1 MTGRYRNAF
10 ARPGRP
16 AGMSAVPVVRAATI
30 PHPPSSPLQL
40 LPSGFAL
47 PPLPY
52 LLGLGAAVAA
62 VAALLR
68 RADPEVTPAV
78 VAGFAPWMVAGA
90 AGYALF
96 QVDGVPDPVA
106 PLFGSPAVYLT
117 TFVLAGPVWAA
128 LDARGLPA
136 DSWSLR
142 SVPGLLLVS
151 GTGTAGA
158 VVGFAFVAAGSLRP
172 LLPGVGLV
180 VAVGLALPVWVA
192 LRRARPVTRTAGP
205 AGLVLVFGHV
215 LDGVST
221 AVGTD
226 LLGFGE
232 QTPLSRL
239 LIEAGAALS
248 PGLGGGW
255 LFVLVKT
262 ALAAVVL
269 VVLADYVEE
278 DPRRGLLLV
287 GVVAAVGLGPGAHNL
302 VLFVIA

>member
-1 MTGRYRNAF
+1 MLA
-10 ARPGRP
+10 AP
-16 AGMSAVPVVRAATI
+16 AVPTTAT
-30 PHPPSSPLQL
+30 PLALPVQL

-52 LLGLGAAVAA
+52 LLGLVVAVAS
-62 VAALLR
+62 VVGLLR
-68 RADPEVTPAV
+68 RVDPEVTPAV

-96 QVDGVPDPVA
+96 QTGGVPATAA
-106 PLFGSPAVYLT
+106 PLFGSPAVYLS
-117 TFVLAGPVWAA
+117 TFVLAGLVWAA
-128 LDARGLPA
+128 LDAGGLPA
-136 DSWSLR
+136 DSWSPR
-142 SVPGLLLVS
+142 SVPSLLLVS
-151 GTGTAGA
+151 GAGTAGV
-158 VVGFAFVAAGSLRP
+158 VVGLAFVTADRLRP
-172 LLPGVGLV
+172 LLPGLGLV
-180 VAVGLALPVWVA
+180 LALALALGVWLA
-192 LRRARPVTRTAGP
+192 LRRVRPITRTAGP
-205 AGLVLVFGHV
+205 AGFVLVAGHV
-215 LDGVST
+215 VDGVST

-239 LIEAGAALS
+239 LIEAGAALT

-255 LFVLVKT
+255 LFALVKT

-278 DPRRGLLLV
+278 DPRWGLLLV

>member
-1 MTGRYRNAF
+1 M
-10 ARPGRP
+10 P
-16 AGMSAVPVVRAATI
+16 AAPVVHATATSL
-30 PHPPSSPLQL
+30 PLAPPFSRTFPSFPLQI

-52 LLGLGAAVAA
+52 LIGLLLAVVA
-62 VAALLR
+62 VLALLR
-68 RADPEVTPAV
+68 RVDPAVTPAV

-96 QVDGVPDPVA
+96 QVGAVPLVVA
-106 PLFGSPAVYLT
+106 PLFGSPAVYLS
-117 TFVLAGPVWAA
+117 TFVLAGLVWAA
-128 LDARGLPA
+128 VGAGGFPS
-136 DSWSLR
+136 DSWALR
-142 SVPGLLLVS
+142 SVPSLLLLS
-151 GTGTAGA
+151 GSATAGA
-158 VVGFAFVAAGSLRP
+158 VVGAALVTADRLQP
-172 LLPGVGLV
+172 LLPGVGLLV
-180 VAVGLALPVWVA
+180 SLVLATLVWAA
-192 LRRARPVTRTAGP
+192 LRRARPVVRAAGP
-205 AGLVLVFGHV
+205 AGFVLVLGHV

-221 AVGTD
+221 AVGVD
-226 LLGFGE
+226 LMGFGE

-239 LIEAGAALS
+239 LIEVGAALA

-278 DPRRGLLLV
+278 DPRWGSILI
-287 GVVAAVGLGPGAHNL
+287 GVVAAVGLGPGAHNV

>member
-1 MTGRYRNAF
+1 MFGER
-10 ARPGRP
+10 
-16 AGMSAVPVVRAATI
+16 VVT
-30 PHPPSSPLQL
+30 LQL

-52 LLGLGAAVAA
+52 LLGLLIAVAA
-62 VAALLR
+62 VAGLLHR
-68 RADPEVTPAV
+68 LDPEVTPAV
-78 VAGFAPWMVAGA
+78 VTGFAPWMVAGG

-96 QVDGVPDPVA
+96 QVGGVPAPLA
-106 PLFGSPAVYLT
+106 PLFGSPAVYLS
-117 TFVLAGPVWAA
+117 TFVLGGLVWAA
-128 LDARGLPA
+128 LCASGLPS

-142 SVPGLLLVS
+142 SVPSLLLVS
-151 GTGTAGA
+151 GA
-158 VVGFAFVAAGSLRP
+158 VVAVSVVGLALLTAARLQP
-172 LLPGVGLV
+172 LLPGL
-180 VAVGLALPVWVA
+180 GLALAVALALAVWVA
-192 LRRARPVTRTAGP
+192 LRRVRPITRVAGA
-205 AGLVLVFGHV
+205 AGFVLVFGHV

-239 LIEAGAALS
+239 LIEAGATLT

-262 ALAAVVL
+262 ALAAFVL
-269 VVLADYVEE
+269 VVLADYAAE
-278 DPRRGLLLV
+278 DPRWGSLLL

-302 VLFVIA
+302 VLFVVS

>member
-1 MTGRYRNAF
+1 ML
-10 ARPGRP
+10 PVP
-16 AGMSAVPVVRAATI
+16 AG
-30 PHPPSSPLQL
+30 PLQV

-52 LLGLGAAVAA
+52 LLGLLVAVAA
-62 VAALLR
+62 TLVLLGR
-68 RADPEVTPAV
+68 VDPEVTPAV

-128 LDARGLPA
+128 LDARGLPV

-142 SVPGLLLVS
+142 SAPSLLLLS
-151 GTGTAGA
+151 GAVAACA
-158 VVGFAFVAAGSLRP
+158 VVGVAFLAAERLRP
-172 LLPGVGLV
+172 LLPGVGLLV
-180 VAVGLALPVWVA
+180 SVVLAVAVWFG
-192 LRRARPVTRTAGP
+192 LRRARPMVRTAGP
-205 AGLVLVFGHV
+205 AGFVLVAGHV
-215 LDGVST
+215 LDGIST
-221 AVGTD
+221 AIGTD

-232 QTPLSRL
+232 QTPLSRF
-239 LIEAGAALS
+239 LIETGAALA
-248 PGLGGGW
+248 PELGGGW

-269 VVLADYVEE
+269 VVLADYVRE

-287 GVVAAVGLGPGAHNL
+287 GLAAAVGLGPGAHNL
-302 VLFVIA
+302 VLFAIA

>member
-1 MTGRYRNAF
+1 
-10 ARPGRP
+10 
-16 AGMSAVPVVRAATI
+16 MSAVPVVRTATI
-30 PHPPSSPLQL
+30 PLPPASPLQL

-52 LLGLGAAVAA
+52 LVGLAAAVAA
-62 VAALLR
+62 VVALLR

-78 VAGFAPWMVAGA
+78 VAGFPPWMVAGA

-128 LDARGLPA
+128 LDARGLPV

-142 SVPGLLLVS
+142 SVPGLLLAS
-151 GTGTAGA
+151 GTGIAGA
-158 VVGFAFVAAGSLRP
+158 VVGLAFVAAESLRP
-172 LLPGVGLV
+172 LLPGAGLL

-192 LRRARPVTRTAGP
+192 LRRSRPVTRAAGP

-221 AVGTD
+221 AMGVD
-226 LLGFGE
+226 IMEFGE
-232 QTPLSRL
+232 RTPLSRIIIDYAATLPTAEVIGSGWLFL
-239 LIEAGAALS
+239 LLKLLLA
-248 PGLGGGW
+248 
-255 LFVLVKT
+255 LFVLVAFKE
-262 ALAAVVL
+262 
-269 VVLADYVEE
+269 YVEE
-278 DPRRGLLLV
+278 MPTRARVVLL
-287 GVVAAVGLGPGAHNL
+287 VVAALGLGPGAHNML
-302 VLFVIA
+302 LFTVNQSVSGLGV